1 MRTTILGVIAITSTM
16 TFACTMT
23 ETVTRT
29 ESESAKTEPSVVKPT
44 DVGFKSKLAVAKS
57 KITSLVAKRATTTTG
72 KLGVRS
78 GGSACGLSTGDT
90 TCDSCLDGSCCTEN
104 KACVADAD
112 CTALIACGNACTD
125 DACLAGC
132 FSAHPTGVAILET
145 LSTCVETSC
154 SSACGG
160 GGGGTGG
167 SPSACGF
174 ASGNTTCDS
183 CLDTNCCADANACLA
198 DKNCTDYLDCAYACS
213 DAACESA
220 CKAAH
225 PSGAAKLDVLSTC
238 ATTSC
243 GTACGGSGGGGTG
256 GGGSSCGLTS
266 GDPTCDAC
274 LDTSC
279 CAQTTTCLGSKDCL
293 AVVGCYD
300 TCADAAC
307 AAACD
312 AAHPTGASEL
322 GAVFTCA
329 QSNCASTCGL

>member
-160 GGGGTGG
+160 GGGGWWDRRQ
-167 SPSACGF
+167 PERVR
-174 ASGNTTCDS
+174 
-183 CLDTNCCADANACLA
+183 LRERQ
-198 DKNCTDYLDCAYACS
+198 Y
-213 DAACESA
+213 
-220 CKAAH
+220 
-225 PSGAAKLDVLSTC
+225 DVRLVPRHELLRRRERVSRRQELHRLPRLRVRLQRR
-238 ATTSC
+238 
-243 GTACGGSGGGGTG
+243 
-256 GGGSSCGLTS
+256 GLR
-266 GDPTCDAC
+266 
-274 LDTSC
+274 
-279 CAQTTTCLGSKDCL
+279 
-293 AVVGCYD
+293 VRV
-300 TCADAAC
+300 
-307 AAACD
+307 
-312 AAHPTGASEL
+312 
-322 GAVFTCA
+322 
-329 QSNCASTCGL
+329 